1 MRYVKSL
8 VESYAKIGSSIL
20 ALIAAEA
27 FIQLINAA
35 FFLVLLIYFN
45 KQGYPDY
52 EAAGFVSY
60 RFLGVVLVA
69 LPVGIYA
76 RGRRLLPL
84 FYAASVMVPLLSL
97 LILWGIEKHFSN
109 LISIAMFFW
118 GVFFNFITVV
128 VNPFIIRNCDENAR
142 SEAFALSYASN
153 SLASIVCGLLA
164 WVLTSG
170 LGFDIGERNVMFV
183 IITLSLLA
191 LPLLRFVD
199 RNENIEYLPQ
209 LELFEPDFESSSK
222 KSGKRN
228 LPSSLIQNYDW
239 KIIFHALFPTLVIA
253 IGAGFT
259 IPFVSLFFFTVHHV
273 DTDIFSLIGT
283 ITAIL
288 VTLLA
293 LLVPNLLKKWGFKKS
308 ITGTQIVA
316 VTLLVLFST
325 TEWYA
330 QWQWAAWLAAIFYI
344 SRQPLMNMTGPMTT
358 ELVLNYVG
366 TRNREIIS
374 ALTSAIWSGSWFFSS
389 IIFKWLREAHQPYV
403 NIFLITGAMY
413 ALGVVF
419 YYRLIMAYE
428 EKINI
433 SSN

>member
-209 LELFEPDFESSSK
+209 LELC
-222 KSGKRN
+222 
-228 LPSSLIQNYDW
+228 
-239 KIIFHALFPTLVIA
+239 LVMC
-253 IGAGFT
+253 
-259 IPFVSLFFFTVHHV
+259 
-273 DTDIFSLIGT
+273 
-283 ITAIL
+283 
-288 VTLLA
+288 LLSQV
-293 LLVPNLLKKWGFKKS
+293 LEVEEQL
-308 ITGTQIVA
+308 QA
-316 VTLLVLFST
+316 V
-325 TEWYA
+325 
-330 QWQWAAWLAAIFYI
+330 
-344 SRQPLMNMTGPMTT
+344 
-358 ELVLNYVG
+358 
-366 TRNREIIS
+366 
-374 ALTSAIWSGSWFFSS
+374 
-389 IIFKWLREAHQPYV
+389 
-403 NIFLITGAMY
+403 
-413 ALGVVF
+413 VVVQVV
-419 YYRLIMAYE
+419 
-428 EKINI
+428 
-433 SSN
+433 